1 MTKSCDIRMSELIDF
16 KVGKQLE
23 EVTLSNPYV
32 SNSSV
37 YLNIDGTPT
46 RLSAINF
53 WKYVESTGTSCGLE
67 IYGVAKIHVEVQVQ
81 EKSISIKLKL
91 VSDNLRIEV
100 KNLLELQDYIIF
112 EGAWIPIDSMEV
124 EEMEVLLKEHDI
136 EDLTQISLSS
146 ALSLIAECKR
156 RNVPI
161 SYDQD
166 ELNKYLPSR
175 YRSLESSVSKRL
187 FPYQRVGVNWLV
199 GLHDEGIGGLLCDE
213 MGLGKTIQA
222 LTLIA
227 ETFNPEK
234 SKYLIACPSNLVINW
249 AREFKKFVPDLS
261 VYIHVGGER
270 EGRVDKIER
279 PGIVLTSYEIL
290 TRDLGILKQ
299 IKWDLVI
306 LDEAQLLKNRDSQR
320 SQAALEVVSRRKVLL
335 TGTPVENSLK
345 DLWTLANIVRNGL
358 LGSYSFFTSLIED
371 HPSDAKRVGKHIAP
385 LILRRVVRE
394 VETELPELVEIDEPI
409 TPTAT
414 FAQIYDSQRRQ
425 FINKG
430 SGSNALA
437 MITHLTQLSCYPG
450 LIIDDYVDARD
461 AKLLRLIEIL
471 GEVRLNEEK
480 AIVFTTFQNSVDMI
494 IQLCQERFQNSFV
507 DFVDGRVSKEDR
519 YAILDNFASARGFGL
534 LVINPKAGGVGL
546 NITAANHVIHF
557 NRQWNPQVE
566 RQATFRA
573 YRHGQDKTV
582 FVHKMFYLGTIEE
595 VINDRQEF
603 KEELAEVALEDSVS
617 DSKNKDIERAIK
629 ISPIPFI
636 GV

>member
-1 MTKSCDIRMSELIDF
+1 VTKRYDNKVSELIDF
-16 KVGKQLE
+16 EAGTKLE
-23 EVTLSNPYV
+23 EAVLSSPYV
-32 SNSSV
+32 TNSSV
-37 YLNIDGTPT
+37 YVDIDGTQT
-46 RLSAINF
+46 RLSAIDFWNF
-53 WKYVESTGTSCGLE
+53 VESTETSCGLE
-67 IYGVAKIHVEVQVQ
+67 IYGVAKIHVEVLVQ
-81 EKSISIKLKL
+81 EKSISLKLKL
-91 VSDNLRIEV
+91 VSDDLRIEV
-100 KNLLELQDYIIF
+100 KNLLELQDYVIF
-112 EGAWIPIDSMEV
+112 EGAWIPIDSIEV
-124 EEMEVLLKEHDI
+124 EEIEDLLKQNDI
-136 EDLTQISLSS
+136 EDLTQITLSS
-146 ALSLIAECKR
+146 ALSLIAECER
-156 RNVPI
+156 RNVPV
-161 SYDQD
+161 SYDQE

-175 YRSLESSVSKRL
+175 YRCLESRVSKRL

-234 SKYLIACPSNLVINW
+234 SKFLIVCPSNLVINW
-249 AREFKKFVPDLS
+249 AREFKKFVPDLR
-261 VYIHVGGER
+261 VYIHVGAER

-279 PGIVLTSYEIL
+279 PGIVLTSYEVL

-306 LDEAQLLKNRDSQR
+306 LDEAQLLKNRDSLR
-320 SQAALEVVSRRKVLL
+320 SQAALQLVSRRKVLL
-335 TGTPVENSLK
+335 TGTPVENSLQ
-345 DLWTLANIVRNGL
+345 DLWTLGNIVRTGL
-358 LGSYSFFTSLIED
+358 LGSYRFFTSLIED

-385 LILRRVVRE
+385 LILRRVVRD

-409 TPTAT
+409 LPTAT
-414 FAQIYDSQRRQ
+414 FAETYESQRKQ
-425 FINKG
+425 FIDNS
-430 SGSNALA
+430 SGSNVLA

-450 LIIDDYVDARD
+450 LVIHNYIDKRD
-461 AKLLRLIEIL
+461 AKLLRLLEIL
-471 GEVRLNEEK
+471 CEVRLNEEK
-480 AIVFTTFQNSVDMI
+480 AIVFTTFQNSADMI
-494 IQLCQERFQNSFV
+494 VQLCEERFQNSFV
-507 DFVDGRVSKEDR
+507 DFIDGRVPKEER
-519 YAILDNFASARGFGL
+519 YAILDKFASAKGFGV

-603 KEELAEVALEDSVS
+603 KEELADVALEDSVS
-617 DSKNKDIERAIK
+617 DSKNKDIDRAIK
-629 ISPIPFI
+629 ISPIQFI
-636 GV
+636 EA

>member
-1 MTKSCDIRMSELIDF
+1 MS
-16 KVGKQLE
+16 
-23 EVTLSNPYV
+23 SPYV
-32 SNSSV
+32 TDSSV
-37 YLNIDGTPT
+37 YADTNGIPT
-46 RLSAINF
+46 RLSAIDF
-53 WKYVESTGTSCGLE
+53 WNYVESTGNTCGLE
-67 IYGVAKIHVEVQVQ
+67 IYGVAKIHIEVYVQ
-81 EKSISIKLKL
+81 DKSIGLKLKL
-91 VSDNLRIEV
+91 VSDDLRIEV
-100 KNLLELQDYIIF
+100 QNLTELQDYVIF
-112 EGAWIPIDSMEV
+112 EGAWIPIDLIEV
-124 EEMEVLLKEHDI
+124 EEI
-136 EDLTQISLSS
+136 EDLLKQNNIEDLAQISLAST
-146 ALSLIAECKR
+146 LSLIAECKR
-156 RNVPI
+156 RTTPI

-166 ELNKYLPSR
+166 ELNRYLPSR
-175 YRSLESSVSKRL
+175 YGPLESSVSKKL
-187 FPYQRVGVNWLV
+187 FPYQRIGVNWLV
-199 GLHDEGIGGLLCDE
+199 GLHEEGIGGLLCDE

-222 LTLIA
+222 LALIA

-234 SKYLIACPSNLVINW
+234 SKILIACPSNLVINW
-249 AREFKKFVPDLS
+249 AREFKKFVPDLR
-261 VYIHVGGER
+261 VYIHVGAER

-279 PGIVLTSYEIL
+279 PGIVLTSYEVL

-306 LDEAQLLKNRDSQR
+306 FDEAQLLKNRGSLR

-345 DLWTLANIVRNGL
+345 DLWTLGNLVRVGL
-358 LGSYSFFTSLIED
+358 LGSYGFFTSLIED
-371 HPSDAKRVGKHIAP
+371 HPSDAKRIGKHMAP
-385 LILRRVVRE
+385 LILRRVVRD

-409 TPTAT
+409 LPTAT
-414 FAQIYDSQRRQ
+414 FAETYDSQRTQ
-425 FINKG
+425 FLNN
-430 SGSNALA
+430 SSRSNALA

-450 LIIDDYVDARD
+450 LLINDYVDKRD
-461 AKLLRLIEIL
+461 AKLLRLLEIL

-494 IQLCQERFQNSFV
+494 IQLCQERFQHSFV
-507 DFVDGRVSKEDR
+507 NFIDGRVSKEDR
-519 YAILDNFASARGFGL
+519 YAILDKFASAQGFGL

-573 YRHGQDKTV
+573 YRHGQNKTV

-629 ISPIPFI
+629 ISPIQFV